1 MIFVSHCGQLLPF
14 FLFMLLFR
22 VLAYSDYSTS
32 SPAVSVALLG
42 NEVLYGITKGVEVLP
57 LTTSISY

>member
-1 MIFVSHCGQLLPF
+1 MIFISRCGQLLTF
-14 FLFMLLFR
+14 FLFMLLFHI
-22 VLAYSDYSTS
+22 LAYSDYSTS

-42 NEVLYGITKGVEVLP
+42 NEVLYGIIKGIEVSP

>member
-1 MIFVSHCGQLLPF
+1 MIFKSHGGQLLPF
-14 FLFMLLFR
+14 FLFMLLFH
-22 VLAYSDYSTS
+22 VLTYSEYSTS

-42 NEVLYGITKGVEVLP
+42 NEALCGIIEGSEVSP